1 MNIGNQAHNGL
12 AGKRAS
18 ERPMSPF
25 APRQHV
31 PSRIESRL
39 LLAPFWRGSAR
50 LTRPRVKGEVL
61 PHGDSPFRTLPKVTD
76 GNWLLQKTFNFATLA
91 SGKNRGDVLRNSSHF
106 ATPLFRHV
114 PLSVSNRKCQIS
126 NPLLKS
132 TDALAYDFTLGMI
145 HMSTWHRQVPG
156 RQNLEDFLRPP
167 QGRNRQG
174 FSRRPRTH

>member
-50 LTRPRVKGEVL
+50 LTRPRVKREVS

-76 GNWLLQKTFNFATLA
+76 GNWLLRNTFNFATLA
-91 SGKNRGDVLRNSSHF
+91 TGKNRGDVLQNSSHF
-106 ATPLFRHV
+106 ATPQRPKSQIHRMSGRFANCHV
-114 PLSVSNRKCQIS
+114 RSSEIYRRTYLRRRRQYDTHVHLSPSSART
-126 NPLLKS
+126 P
-132 TDALAYDFTLGMI
+132 
-145 HMSTWHRQVPG
+145 
-156 RQNLEDFLRPP
+156 E
-167 QGRNRQG
+167 
-174 FSRRPRTH
+174 SRRFFAPPSG